1 MLLLACKAH
10 AARVPHSYS
19 TRGFH
24 VMINAIRAA
33 VTCIVLALSSQVAI
47 ADEYTDAIN
56 IFRNAGESGTY
67 FEKSVGY
74 AVFPTIGK
82 AGIGVGGAYG
92 KGKVYKDGKVIG
104 NTSMA
109 QASIGLQLGGQAYTQ
124 IIFFESDEALK
135 NFTSGNFEFGAEASA
150 VAITAGASASA
161 STGGGTSAGVSGGKN
176 DAGTTSLGYRKGM
189 AVFTV
194 AKGGLMY
201 EAALGGQKY
210 SYEPIGE

>member
-1 MLLLACKAH
+1 MLPLPLRATTGYGS
-10 AARVPHSYS
+10 RTNS

-24 VMINAIRAA
+24 IMITAIRAA
-33 VTCIVLALSSQVAI
+33 VTCIVLALSSHVAI
-47 ADEYTDAIN
+47 ADEYTDAITV
-56 IFRNAGESGTY
+56 FRNAGESGAY

-92 KGKVYKDGKVIG
+92 KGKVYKGGKVIG

-109 QASIGLQLGGQAYTQ
+109 KASIGLQLGGQAYTQ
-124 IIFFESDEALK
+124 IIFFENEDALK

-161 STGGGTSAGVSGGKN
+161 NTGGGTSAGVSGGQN
-176 DAGTTSLGYRKGM
+176 DASTTSLGYRKGM

-201 EAALGGQKY
+201 EVSLGGQKY